1 MSRHEENIEN
11 LLLDNKNE
19 PIHKSP
25 PKKNRGKKLLLIL
38 VIAVMGM
45 IILNFSLYRYVPQ
58 RKGKVDIQTL
68 RDLSKLATVEFRLKK
83 IVKFRDQSLFGGRR
97 LLIEVPALIKGGI
110 DLAKLNSEDIV
121 QDGKKITLYLPEPEV
136 LDLIIDMENV
146 REVVN
151 ETGTLRSDFSP
162 GERNEY
168 LRQGEEQLRAYIK
181 EGKIDVLKV
190 SESNARLLLSA
201 WLLRFGFEDIQIINR
216 DRNGGRRTTT
226 SGASGN

>member
-1 MSRHEENIEN
+1 
-11 LLLDNKNE
+11 
-19 PIHKSP
+19 
-25 PKKNRGKKLLLIL
+25 
-38 VIAVMGM
+38 MGM
-45 IILNFSLYRYVPQ
+45 IILNFSLYRFAPQ

-68 RDLSKLATVEFRLKK
+68 RDLSQLATVEFRLKK

-151 ETGTLRSDFSP
+151 ETGVLRSDFSP
-162 GERNEY
+162 EERNEY

-201 WLLRFGFEDIQIINR
+201 WLQRFGFEEIQIIIS
-216 DRNGGRRTTT
+216 DRNRGRRTIS
-226 SGASGN
+226 SGAGRN